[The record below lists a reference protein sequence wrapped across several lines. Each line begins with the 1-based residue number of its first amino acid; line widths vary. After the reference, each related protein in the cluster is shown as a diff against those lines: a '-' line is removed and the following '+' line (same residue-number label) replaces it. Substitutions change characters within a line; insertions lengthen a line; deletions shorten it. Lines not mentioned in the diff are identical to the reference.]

1 MAETTTE
8 KIDSWL
14 EAHNLNEFGDPHGS
28 MYAGGTPLFDE
39 RTGKATDRLE
49 YLMKKFP
56 ATPWDDQESEEY

>member
-1 MAETTTE
+1 
-8 KIDSWL
+8 
-14 EAHNLNEFGDPHGS
+14 